1 MPPEF
6 SMHLAQA
13 SEWATEWQHLFYF
26 LLSVSVFFSV
36 LIFSLIFYFTIKYRR
51 RYRDEVPPPTKDNLA
66 LEITWTVIPSALCVV
81 MFVWASS
88 LFMRNALPPAAASEI
103 FVVAKQWMWQVQ
115 HPEGTRELNELH
127 VPVGVPIKL
136 TMASQDV
143 IHDFG
148 VPAFRIKKDVVPG
161 HYTTEWFTATKTGRF
176 HLFCDQYCGRSHSS
190 MVGWIIVMTP
200 ADYSQW
206 LSTSVVAG
214 RSLADLGAGL
224 YHRYGCDTCHETGKG
239 PSLRGLYG
247 SRVKVNSG
255 QTIIADYAYI
265 RDSILTP
272 SAKIVTGYAP
282 IMPTFQGQIGEEEVL
297 QLTVY
302 IRSLTQ
308 SPSVEREVVK
318 R

>member
-1 MPPEF
+1 
-6 SMHLAQA
+6 MHLAQA

-26 LLSVSVFFSV
+26 LLGVSVFFSV

-103 FVVAKQWMWQVQ
+103 FVVAKQWMWQIQ

-143 IHDFG
+143 IHDFA

-214 RSLADLGAGL
+214 RSLADLAACVENHFLSEMFRHKIGYGDGYEKKPGAARRVVVPLRSGRSSWASVLPEIGRDAEAGGL
-224 YHRYGCDTCHETGKG
+224 RQV
-239 PSLRGLYG
+239 LRT
-247 SRVKVNSG
+247 R
-255 QTIIADYAYI
+255 
-265 RDSILTP
+265 
-272 SAKIVTGYAP
+272 
-282 IMPTFQGQIGEEEVL
+282 M
-297 QLTVY
+297 
-302 IRSLTQ
+302 
-308 SPSVEREVVK
+308 
-318 R
+318 